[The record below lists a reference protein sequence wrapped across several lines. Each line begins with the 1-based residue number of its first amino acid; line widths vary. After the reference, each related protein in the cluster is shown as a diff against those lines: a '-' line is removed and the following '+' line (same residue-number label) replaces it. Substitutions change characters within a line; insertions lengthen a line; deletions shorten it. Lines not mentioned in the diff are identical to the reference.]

1 MMKPIVRV
9 RNLAKSFGHLKVLTE
24 VNLEVYPGETVVILG
39 GSGSGKSVLLQ
50 ILVGLLPAD
59 KGEIWIHEYEVTRF
73 KREKDWAPVRL
84 KTGFLF
90 QAGGLYDSMT
100 VYENISFTMR
110 YHLHLS
116 EREMRKRVKKILAAV
131 QLEGIEGK
139 YPAELSGGMQKRVA
153 LARAIALN
161 PPLIL
166 YDEPTSGLDPIR
178 TAMIS
183 GLIRHL
189 QRSQGIASIVV
200 THDLQCAYKVADRMM
215 LLYKGQII
223 ASGTV
228 EEFRQSDNPYVKQ
241 FLEGKTE
248 GPIKE

>member
-1 MMKPIVRV
+1 MEPIVQV
-9 RNLAKSFGHLKVLTE
+9 KNLAKSFGSLQVLTE

-50 ILVGLLPAD
+50 ILLGLIPAD
-59 KGEIWIHEYEVTRF
+59 KGEIWIHGYEVNRF
-73 KREKDWAPVRL
+73 QKEKDWDPVRL

-100 VYENISFTMR
+100 VYENITFAMR
-110 YHLHLS
+110 HHLHLS
-116 EREMRKRVKKILAAV
+116 EREMRKRVQEILASI
-131 QLEGIEGK
+131 QLEGIEEK

-178 TAMIS
+178 SAMIS
-183 GLIRHL
+183 ELIRKL
-189 QRSQGIASIVV
+189 QRTHGITSIIV
-200 THDLQCAYKVADRMM
+200 THDLHCAYKVADRVM
-215 LLYKGQII
+215 LLYQGRII
-223 ASGTV
+223 AHGTV
-228 EEFRQSDNPYVKQ
+228 EEFKQSDNPYVRQ
-241 FLEGKTE
+241 FLEGKTQ
-248 GPIKE
+248 GPIEE

>member
-1 MMKPIVRV
+1 MNHIVRV
-9 RNLAKSFGHLKVLTE
+9 KNLGKSFGSLKVLTD

-59 KGEIWIHEYEVTRF
+59 KGKAWVHGYEVTRF
-73 KREKDWAPVRL
+73 KGERDWYPVRL

-90 QAGGLYDSMT
+90 QAGGLCDSMT
-100 VYENISFTMR
+100 VYENITFAMR
-110 YHLHLS
+110 HHLHLS
-116 EREMRKRVKKILAAV
+116 EREMRKRVQEILASI
-131 QLEGIEGK
+131 QLEGIEEK

-178 TAMIS
+178 SAMIS
-183 GLIRHL
+183 ELIRKL
-189 QRSQGIASIVV
+189 QYTHGITSIVV
-200 THDLQCAYKVADRMM
+200 THDLHCAYKVADRMM

-223 ASGTV
+223 ARGTV
-228 EEFRQSDNPYVKQ
+228 EEFKQSDNPYVRQ
-241 FLEGKTE
+241 FLEGETK
-248 GPIKE
+248 GPIEE